1 MKNGNQDGSKKRP
14 KWDHKSPGRRIF
26 EILGR
31 SGRRCFFDVFGDWK
45 KSAQNPEK
53 SAGGAKNKKKR
64 AICWAARRN
73 VRGCRGGKE
82 GFRTP
87 PGSARILARNLK
99 PRILGP
105 GKNLAGT

>member
-1 MKNGNQDGSKKRP
+1 MGQKITRTPD
-14 KWDHKSPGRRIF
+14 
-26 EILGR
+26 
-31 SGRRCFFDVFGDWK
+31 FFDFGAFWEDVFFRRFLGLEK
-45 KSAQNPEK
+45 VGQNPEK
-53 SAGGAKNKKKR
+53 SAGGAKQKIR

-99 PRILGP
+99 PKILGFARTWQEQE
-105 GKNLAGT
+105 LEL